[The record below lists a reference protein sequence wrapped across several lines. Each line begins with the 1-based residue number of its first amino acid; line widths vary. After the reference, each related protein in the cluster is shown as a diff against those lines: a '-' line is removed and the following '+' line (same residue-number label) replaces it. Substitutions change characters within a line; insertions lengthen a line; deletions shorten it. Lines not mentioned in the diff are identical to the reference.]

1 LWCGGRGKELEAATI
16 VRYFFDMFS
25 VQGTK
30 KEDCSVNQGR
40 GRNDEEGVER
50 VEEWLIEATKDET
63 APQR

>member
-1 LWCGGRGKELEAATI
+1 
-16 VRYFFDMFS
+16 MFS